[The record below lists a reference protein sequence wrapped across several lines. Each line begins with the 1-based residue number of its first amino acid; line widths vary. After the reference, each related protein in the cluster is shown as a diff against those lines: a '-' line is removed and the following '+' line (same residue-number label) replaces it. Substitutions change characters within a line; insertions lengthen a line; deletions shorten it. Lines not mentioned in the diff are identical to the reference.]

1 MTIDLKYY
9 FAIFRRRF
17 HYFALA
23 FVAVLAVAGTAALKL
38 PPTYTSQARL
48 LLESP
53 QIPNSLAAPTVS
65 TAALEQL
72 QIFEQRLM
80 TRQNLLEIARR
91 FQVFPGI
98 DTMSPDRIVDAMR
111 DSTQIRNS
119 TGRDQATTM
128 TIAFSARSAA
138 TAAAVVNEYVTRI
151 LNFSASMRTNQ
162 AEQTLQFFKQ
172 EVERLST
179 SLNAQSAKILS
190 FQNQH
195 RGALPA
201 TLDFRMTEQSSLRE
215 RLNSVQRQVADL
227 RDQKQRLVAI
237 FNATGGV
244 STNSTGAS
252 VSPEA
257 QHLTALQ
264 AQLAQA
270 LAVLSKSNPKVL
282 MLKAQIAQLEKT
294 VTHQQAAAAAGAATT
309 AADASNN
316 VSTAQKAMLDIQTA
330 QIDGRITQLENQ
342 EQELVKTLAKLGKS
356 IDETADNKI
365 ALDALERDYDNIQS
379 QYNAAV
385 TRLSQ
390 ASTGERIE
398 ALSKGQRLAV
408 LDPAT
413 APDQPSRP
421 DRRKIILLGLIA
433 GVALGLGL
441 IVLREMLDTSLRRP
455 ADLTNALGVT
465 PLVAIPYVRTP
476 GETVGRRMITLGAL
490 MLVAVVVPLSMW
502 AIDTYYM
509 PLDLLAAK
517 IQTKLGG

>member
-9 FAIFRRRF
+9 LAIFRRRF

-23 FVAVLAVAGTAALKL
+23 LVAVLAVAGTAALKL

-53 QIPNSLAAPTVS
+53 QIPNSLAAPTVN

-91 FQVFPGI
+91 FQVFSGI
-98 DTMSPDRIVDAMR
+98 ATMTPDRIVDAMR

-128 TIAFSARSAA
+128 SIAFSARSAS

-162 AEQTLQFFKQ
+162 AQQTLQFFKQ
-172 EVERLST
+172 EVDRLST

-195 RGALPA
+195 RGALPS

-215 RLNSVQRQVADL
+215 RLSSVQRQIADL
-227 RDQKQRLVAI
+227 KDQKQRLVAI

-244 STNSTGAS
+244 STTGS
-252 VSPEA
+252 GGQGSPEA
-257 QHLTALQ
+257 QHLAGLQ
-264 AQLAQA
+264 AQLSQA
-270 LAVLSKSNPKVL
+270 LAVLSESNPKVV

-294 VTHQQAAAAAGAATT
+294 VTQQSAAASTATSGVVNS
-309 AADASNN
+309 ASA
-316 VSTAQKAMLDIQTA
+316 AQKAMLEIQTA

-342 EQELVKTLAKLGKS
+342 EAELTKTLSELGKS

-379 QYNAAV
+379 QYNAASV
-385 TRLSQ
+385 RLSQ

-413 APDQPSRP
+413 APDQPSKP
-421 DRRKIILLGLIA
+421 DRRKIILLGLLGGI
-433 GVALGLGL
+433 ALGAGL

-455 ADLTNALGVT
+455 ADLTSLLGVT
-465 PLVAIPYVRTP
+465 PLVAIPYIRTP
-476 GETVGRRMITLGAL
+476 GETIRRRAITFGAL
-490 MLVAVVVPLSMW
+490 ALVAVVVPLGMW